1 MLFQDIFSG
10 IETEADEDFE
20 LDALASDLKSK
31 GGKVLGEESK
41 DDQEYDSDDESDA
54 ESEASDYEA
63 PQLPKK
69 RTNDEMDDSS
79 KKASKHGGFEV
90 VPKDGKWRC

>member
-31 GGKVLGEESK
+31 GGKVLGQEKE
-41 DDQEYDSDDESDA
+41 DDKEYDSDDESDGA
-54 ESEASDYEA
+54 SVASDYEM
-63 PQLPKK
+63 PQVPKK
-69 RTNDEMDDSS
+69 RTNDEMDSSS
-79 KKASKHGGFEV
+79 KKSSKNGGFEV
-90 VPKDGKWRC
+90 VPKDGK